1 MMERSYC
8 QGYLFVKIEGEAY
21 EKRLLSGF
29 LGFVLLICSV
39 SVPLSAYD
47 NAINES
53 DTSSGFLSFPQKGQR
68 KISLSLFYK
77 VLGGVGPFYKKVP
90 SSFFYFLKQGP

>member
-8 QGYLFVKIEGEAY
+8 QGYLFIKIEGDAY
-21 EKRLLSGF
+21 EKRSLSGF

-53 DTSSGFLSFPQKGQR
+53 DTSSGLFVISAKKDREKFLCPFFIKFWGVWD
-68 KISLSLFYK
+68 LFTK
-77 VLGGVGPFYKKVP
+77 R
-90 SSFFYFLKQGP
+90 SHHRFFTS